1 MANANIARQDKEPIS
16 LISLNAN
23 GLGKANKRRK
33 LIGWLNKFHN
43 ADKKIIFLQETHTT
57 PKIVPLWDK
66 EWNYR
71 KIIYSHGTSGSK
83 GVAIIFPKNMEYEIH
98 DIKLSQEGRY
108 IAVTMTTNDT
118 KFCLIN
124 GYAPNTTKLQDQLK
138 WLSEIQIILENNLD
152 TNFIIGGDLNDCFI
166 PMLDRF
172 RCKPGTAETEYVKA
186 WKILC
191 DEFNLADFWRILNP
205 DKKCYTW
212 RQGSSATRLKQSR
225 LDYWLISVHLM
236 YDLHNIDIKA
246 SIGSDHS
253 LIDVDFYNNEAPT
266 RGPSFWR
273 FNASLLKDK
282 VYVQQMNTGYIKAME
297 KYSDIEDKGLKW
309 DLIKMELRSSTV
321 CFSKNKAKET
331 RDNIK
336 ENMMIVNCLEKKINV
351 EPTDDLLKQY
361 SEAKQYIEDYNKEKA
376 QGVLI
381 RSKVDWAEHGEK
393 NTKFFLNLEK
403 RNHDMKCITK
413 LIDEEEQE
421 IDNPDKI
428 LEYEEKFYK
437 ELYSNNL
444 QPENQTQKEQAA
456 KIFTD
461 ETLPKISEIDKSNCE
476 TPITM
481 EEVGKALKQLDNGK
495 SPGSDG
501 FTTDFYKFCWPV
513 IKDSVLES
521 FNYANQ
527 TGKLSIDQR
536 RGIINLIPKK
546 NKDPR
551 FLKNWRPI
559 SLLNT
564 DYKIITKTLANRI
577 KQVLPTV
584 INPDQVAYLKQRFIG
599 QNIRTI
605 WDIMGYTKLM
615 DKKGI
620 IAFLDFEK
628 AFDTIQWS
636 VIYDALTQFN
646 IGPNFIH
653 WVRTIY
659 SESAACVTNNGFASP
674 FFTLERGVRQ
684 GCPLSPYLFIVV
696 VELLAN
702 KIRKSDNIKGIV
714 IGSTEIK
721 LVQMADDTTVF
732 VSDPESLENTLKILT
747 LFEQYAG
754 LKLNKTKT
762 EAMWLGKDRNNP
774 QTPLGIKWVKDVHS
788 LGIFFSYNTDSVVQ
802 KNFDDRAKEF
812 KRILDMWLQRD
823 LSLIGKITI
832 LKSLA
837 FSKIIYQCG
846 VMNYTTEFK
855 DKIIDITYNFIW
867 QNKPEKIKRLTLI
880 AEYEKGGLK
889 MLDIDS
895 FLKAQKAM
903 WVKRLQTPDMASW
916 KAAPFFYLK
925 EFLGRDTFKCNL
937 DCKTKPKNFPHFYWK
952 VMEGWFEIKKLT
964 TVNEKSPMD
973 IRRECLWLNKEI
985 KIGKKAFKW
994 KSWQQ
999 KGINIV
1005 HDLLNERGEF
1015 ILPQELEEKFNIKC
1029 NVFNYTA
1036 LKDAIPLKWRQQVKT
1051 MKVPVNAISFDEEI
1065 HIKIGKTMKPLRK
1078 ITNKDL
1084 YWTLVRNIQEEPIFT
1099 VKLQQELKI
1108 KTEEWPI
1115 IFKIPSTISDTK
1127 IRAFQ
1132 YKLLFSLLPCNL
1144 YLSRI
1149 KRSSTDKCPKCSKLD
1164 DTAHYLFECKQVVPF
1179 WSSFMNWW
1187 NAMSGEITFLDKAS
1201 ALTGFIGQ
1209 HKNLDTLNACL
1220 LLAKWHV
1227 YKNKLND
1234 SEIFFYNFLRDV
1246 KYNLNIEKTI
1256 ALRNDK
1262 MHKYI
1267 NKWQFIE
1274 DYIT

>member
-1 MANANIARQDKEPIS
+1 MANNNTNTRANEPIS

-23 GLGKANKRRK
+23 GLGKANKRIK
-33 LIGWLNKFHN
+33 LIGWLKKFHN

-57 PKIVPLWDK
+57 VRTEPIWNK

-83 GVAIIFPKNMEYEIH
+83 GVAIILPKNMNYEINNTKISP
-98 DIKLSQEGRY
+98 DGRY
-108 IAVTMTTNDT
+108 IALTMTINDT

-124 GYAPNTTKLQDQLK
+124 GYAPNTTKTQDQLK
-138 WLSEIQIILENNLD
+138 WLSEIQTILQENMD
-152 TNFIIGGDLNDCFI
+152 TNYIIGGDLNDVFI

-172 RCKPGTAETEYVKA
+172 RCKQGTAETEYVKA
-186 WKILC
+186 WKVLC
-191 DEFNLADFWRILNP
+191 EEFNLADFWRLLNP
-205 DKKCYTW
+205 GKKSYTW

-236 YDLHNIDIKA
+236 YELYNVDIKA
-246 SIGSDHS
+246 STGSDHS
-253 LIDVDFYNNEAPT
+253 LIDIDFYNVEEPE

-282 VYVQQMNTGYIKAME
+282 VYVQQIKSGYQKAVE

-309 DLIKMELRSSTV
+309 DLVKMELRSSTV

-336 ENMMIVNCLEKKINV
+336 KHMTTVNNLEKEING
-351 EPTDDLLKQY
+351 EPTDEKLKQY
-361 SEAKQYIEDYNKEKA
+361 HEAKQFIEDYNNEKA
-376 QGVLI
+376 QGVCI
-381 RSKVDWAEHGEK
+381 RSKADWAEHGEK

-413 LIDEEEQE
+413 LIDDEQQV
-421 IDNPDKI
+421 IDNADKI
-428 LEYEEKFYK
+428 LEYEEQFYK
-437 ELYSNNL
+437 DLYSNKVQL
-444 QPENQTQKEQAA
+444 VDPTEREQAA
-456 KIFTD
+456 NTFKD
-461 ETLPKISEIDKSNCE
+461 DTLPKISEPDKTLCE
-476 TPITM
+476 QPITM
-481 EEVGKALKQLDNGK
+481 EEIGKALKQLENGK

-501 FTTDFYKFCWPV
+501 FTTDFYKFFWPD
-513 IKDSVLES
+513 IKNTVLES
-521 FNYANQ
+521 FNHANQ
-527 TGKLSIDQR
+527 LGRLSIDQR

-551 FLKNWRPI
+551 LLKNWRPI

-564 DYKIITKTLANRI
+564 DYKIITKALANRI
-577 KQVLPTV
+577 KKVLPTV
-584 INPDQVAYLKQRFIG
+584 INPDQVAYLKERFIG

-605 WDIMGYTKLM
+605 WDVLGYTKLM
-615 DKKGI
+615 GKKGI

-628 AFDTIQWS
+628 AFDTIQWC

-646 IGPNFIH
+646 IGPNFIN
-653 WVRTIY
+653 WVHTIY
-659 SESAACVTNNGFASP
+659 NESVACVTNNGFASP

-702 KIRKSDNIKGIV
+702 KIRKDTNIKGIK
-714 IGSTEIK
+714 IGTMEIK

-732 VSDPESLENTLKILT
+732 VNDPDSLENILKTLGQ
-747 LFEQYAG
+747 FEKYAG

-774 QTPLGIKWVKDVHS
+774 HTPLGIKWVKEVHS
-788 LGIFFSYNTDSVVQ
+788 LGIFFSYNTDSVVL
-802 KNFDDRAKEF
+802 KNFSDRAKEF
-812 KRILDMWLQRD
+812 KRILDMWMQRD

-837 FSKIIYQCG
+837 FSKVIYQCG
-846 VMNYTTEFK
+846 VMKYTEEFK
-855 DKIIDITYNFIW
+855 QTIIDIAYNFIW
-867 QNKPEKIKRLTLI
+867 NYKPNKIRRNTLI

-889 MLDIDS
+889 MLDINS

-903 WVKRLQTPDMASW
+903 WVKRLQTPDNASW
-916 KAAPFFYLK
+916 KAAPTFYLQ
-925 EFLGRDTFKCNL
+925 EFLGLETFRCNL
-937 DCKTKPKNFPHFYWK
+937 ECKTKPKNFPHFYWM
-952 VMEGWFEIKKLT
+952 VMESWFEIKKLT
-964 TVNEKSPMD
+964 TPVEKSPMD
-973 IRRECLWLNKEI
+973 IRRECLWLNKDI
-985 KIGKKAFKW
+985 KIANKVINW
-994 KSWQQ
+994 HSWQE
-999 KGINIV
+999 KGINIL
-1005 HDLLNERGEF
+1005 HDLLNEQGSF
-1015 ILPQELEEKFNIKC
+1015 LTPKDLKEKYNIKI
-1029 NVFNYTA
+1029 NILNYTA
-1036 LKDAIPLKWRQQVKT
+1036 LKDAVPKKWRQSLKT
-1051 MKVPVNAISFDEEI
+1051 MKIPSNAISFKEQI
-1065 HIKIGKTMKPLRK
+1065 HIKIGKNDKPLNN

-1084 YWTLVRNIQEEPIFT
+1084 YWVLVRNIQEEPIYKA
-1099 VKLQQELKI
+1099 KLQFELKI
-1108 KTEEWPI
+1108 KEEEWPI
-1115 IFKIPSTISDTK
+1115 IYKIPRTIQDTK

-1144 YLSRI
+1144 YLHRI
-1149 KRSSTDKCPKCSKLD
+1149 KKSNTDKCNKCPKLD
-1164 DTAHYLFECKQVVPF
+1164 DTAHYLFECEQVVPF

-1187 NAMSGEITFLDKAS
+1187 NDMTGDLTFMDKAS
-1201 ALTGFIGQ
+1201 ALTGFIGK
-1209 HKNLDTLNACL
+1209 HKYIDTLNACL

-1234 SEIFFYNFLRDV
+1234 SEIFFYNFLREL
-1246 KYNLNIEKTI
+1246 KYNLDTEKLI

-1262 MHKYI
+1262 LHLYT
-1267 NKWQFIE
+1267 NKWQFVE